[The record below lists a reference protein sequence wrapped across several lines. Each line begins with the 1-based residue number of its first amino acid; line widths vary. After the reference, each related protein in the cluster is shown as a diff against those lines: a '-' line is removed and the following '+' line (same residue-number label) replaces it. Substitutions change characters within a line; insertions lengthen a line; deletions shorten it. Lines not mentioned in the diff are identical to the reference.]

1 MTSSFPIV
9 KADGS
14 SFDIYALEG
23 DGSTNVSMPREV
35 LQAITDGGAGVNYF
49 ELGDD
54 LTYRFI
60 PGFQFEIIDVAPLT
74 QPFPANS
81 SSINQPITAVN
92 TVAEQFQIAGDFT
105 AYLIPG
111 TAFTVYGSTGN
122 NGTWVVS
129 IAVFALGFTT
139 ITVTGDVTNAVAN
152 GFVYLNLG
160 TTYTVAPG
168 GSVFTGS
175 ITQIPVVEVIP
186 RGYFSVVN
194 VILGGPTW
202 VISGNHAVEFG
213 AGTNFTVSG
222 DSTTGNGQYNVVSA
236 TNVGP
241 NTNLVVTPSI
251 PATPAADGRVS
262 VNSYNIVGVTTGAP
276 GIAKWV
282 VAGNVA
288 DRLPVGAGF
297 LVSGNAGGGTV
308 NIIYSVTSAT
318 NVGPN
323 TEIITSGPIVPA
335 ATISGQVLVGVIPF
349 GFVQY
354 HVPAAD
360 GGLNTSF
367 DLLGKG
373 MLNWGQSFQQ
383 NLVRDL
389 NHFANT
395 TPPPAPMPGQ
405 LWYDTG
411 TPALNLFASNIYNVT
426 AVDTVGPVYSWTIA
440 SPPLVDLTLV
450 FTSGLAFAVYGNTG
464 LDEANIAVPGT
475 YPATVTY
482 QVLSSSNTGVGTPTT
497 IIIDTTVSAPL
508 QASIPGIATASGQL
522 YAMTDWHALALKD
535 DVFVLDW
542 KASVRAATTAVLPA
556 YTYNNG
562 INGVGAT
569 ITATANGAL
578 TLDTITPFLV
588 NDRVLIKNETF
599 VNGIYTVTQPGS
611 GGTPFILTRATDA
624 DNNIKITSGMAT
636 FVEEGTQ
643 NTDTAWFLI
652 TDTPDPFVIGTTSLV
667 FAQFPAIAQPLNQIV
682 YGTGTGITSELE
694 FTWNPTTN
702 VLQAGTVGIPATI
715 QSPDGS
721 ASAGANL
728 SVITG
733 TGVGTNQAGGILALT
748 AGAATGTGT
757 GGNVNITAG
766 TSPSGTNGVVL
777 LTGGNGDVIQVG
789 ASINITGVTAAI
801 GSPITITAGASTS
814 AVGGNVS
821 ITAGDGATIGGSI
834 SALGGNSTG
843 TNAGG
848 EIYLSAGYNV
858 TDTGDGGQAVL
869 VSGNGGAITGNGGTV
884 GLAAG
889 GTLTGS
895 GRGGIVGI
903 DGGVGMIDYGGDNT
917 AGGTA
922 SLRGGNAVDLG
933 TGGNV
938 YVTSGAGGAS
948 GTYGSGPS
956 GNVNISSAPVANG
969 TSGSVNITTSPGAGV
984 ATSGYQIVDVG
995 GGKTGASLTGLAND
1009 ATVYTA
1015 DIVVDGVTI
1024 PITVTGSAAQTY
1036 TTLLSEINT
1045 DLGVSATAS
1054 LYPVAAGQI
1063 LVMSAT
1069 TGPTSTVVITDTGT
1083 PLFSSLTGYL
1093 SLLASFVG
1101 QNPDAGNV
1109 IIAPGVAP
1117 GGIAGSFRVTTD
1129 ATDRLEIG
1137 AAGGWNIGGS
1147 EGNSK
1152 QVLTSNG
1159 SGTPPT
1165 WADEPYDIATAASG
1179 APTASFIVLNFVS
1192 PRSFDLVANFSGSQA
1207 VAITAATASTVFT
1220 VKKNGVAITSGT
1232 ITFAAAGTVGTF
1244 GAIAT
1249 TSFVAGD
1256 VITIVA
1262 PVTPDATLANIAF
1275 TLVCIL
1281 T

>member
-1 MTSSFPIV
+1 
-9 KADGS
+9 
-14 SFDIYALEG
+14 
-23 DGSTNVSMPREV
+23 
-35 LQAITDGGAGVNYF
+35 
-49 ELGDD
+49 
-54 LTYRFI
+54 
-60 PGFQFEIIDVAPLT
+60 
-74 QPFPANS
+74 
-81 SSINQPITAVN
+81 
-92 TVAEQFQIAGDFT
+92 
-105 AYLIPG
+105 
-111 TAFTVYGSTGN
+111 
-122 NGTWVVS
+122 
-129 IAVFALGFTT
+129 
-139 ITVTGDVTNAVAN
+139 
-152 GFVYLNLG
+152 
-160 TTYTVAPG
+160 
-168 GSVFTGS
+168 
-175 ITQIPVVEVIP
+175 
-186 RGYFSVVN
+186 
-194 VILGGPTW
+194 
-202 VISGNHAVEFG
+202 
-213 AGTNFTVSG
+213 
-222 DSTTGNGQYNVVSA
+222 
-236 TNVGP
+236 
-241 NTNLVVTPSI
+241 
-251 PATPAADGRVS
+251 
-262 VNSYNIVGVTTGAP
+262 
-276 GIAKWV
+276 
-282 VAGNVA
+282 
-288 DRLPVGAGF
+288 
-297 LVSGNAGGGTV
+297 
-308 NIIYSVTSAT
+308 
-318 NVGPN
+318 
-323 TEIITSGPIVPA
+323 
-335 ATISGQVLVGVIPF
+335 
-349 GFVQY
+349 
-354 HVPAAD
+354 
-360 GGLNTSF
+360 
-367 DLLGKG
+367 
-373 MLNWGQSFQQ
+373 
-383 NLVRDL
+383 
-389 NHFANT
+389 
-395 TPPPAPMPGQ
+395 
-405 LWYDTG
+405 
-411 TPALNLFASNIYNVT
+411 
-426 AVDTVGPVYSWTIA
+426 
-440 SPPLVDLTLV
+440 
-450 FTSGLAFAVYGNTG
+450 
-464 LDEANIAVPGT
+464 
-475 YPATVTY
+475 
-482 QVLSSSNTGVGTPTT
+482 
-497 IIIDTTVSAPL
+497 
-508 QASIPGIATASGQL
+508 
-522 YAMTDWHALALKD
+522 
-535 DVFVLDW
+535 
-542 KASVRAATTAVLPA
+542 
-556 YTYNNG
+556 
-562 INGVGAT
+562 
-569 ITATANGAL
+569 
-578 TLDTITPFLV
+578 
-588 NDRVLIKNETF
+588 
-599 VNGIYTVTQPGS
+599 
-611 GGTPFILTRATDA
+611 
-624 DNNIKITSGMAT
+624 
-636 FVEEGTQ
+636 
-643 NTDTAWFLI
+643 
-652 TDTPDPFVIGTTSLV
+652 
-667 FAQFPAIAQPLNQIV
+667 
-682 YGTGTGITSELE
+682 
-694 FTWNPTTN
+694 
-702 VLQAGTVGIPATI
+702 
-715 QSPDGS
+715 
-721 ASAGANL
+721 
-728 SVITG
+728 
-733 TGVGTNQAGGILALT
+733 
-748 AGAATGTGT
+748 
-757 GGNVNITAG
+757 
-766 TSPSGTNGVVL
+766 